1 MKQEN
6 SEKITPEDITL
17 EFVTNNEN
25 IKMTD
30 INNANDLSM
39 YCYTNC
45 DDNSNN
51 LVKKTRGI
59 VFNKDKIIVRSLG
72 FTSDYTIH
80 NKEIVNSNNNEPIWQ
95 AAEMA
100 ANTLIKIGQHNIRSR
115 FCPDVS
121 VGWAHPY

>member
-6 SEKITPEDITL
+6 SENITAEDITL

-80 NKEIVNSNNNEPIWQ
+80 NKEILLNRK
-95 AAEMA
+95 
-100 ANTLIKIGQHNIRSR
+100 LFKIGTKELYINTSNYHFEICIDKYNNYI
-115 FCPDVS
+115 FCYS
-121 VGWAHPY
+121 